1 MNNWEEQW
9 SELRKSI
16 WERYQRQPILADTV
30 PVGAAFPREAI
41 CCGCVKPFQ
50 QKSRRHWHCSEA
62 CRWKKAI
69 RIGCDSA
76 KRARERSRE
85 WYSKHRQEH
94 IANVT
99 ARKARL
105 CQSKA
110 DSGLLLM
117 QSVNT
122 EPECIAASV
131 TSEPCENSLRSPP
144 EPTTSKTITEESRT
158 GEGLSRCA

>member
-1 MNNWEEQW
+1 MNSWEEEW
-9 SELRKSI
+9 SKLRSTI
-16 WERYQRQPILADTV
+16 WERYQRQPILADMV
-30 PVGAAFPREAI
+30 PIGATFPREAI

-50 QKSRRHWHCSEA
+50 QKSRRHWHCTEA

-76 KRARERSRE
+76 KRARERSRK
-85 WYSKHRQEH
+85 WYSQHRQEH

-110 DSGLLLM
+110 DSGSLRILSISTV
-117 QSVNT
+117 Q
-122 EPECIAASV
+122 ECVEVSA
-131 TSEPCENSLRSPP
+131 TNEPCESLSRNHR
-144 EPTTSKTITEESRT
+144 EPTTSRIITEVSHT
-158 GEGLSRCA
+158 GEARSQCG